1 MNDLSCLSP
10 QIKPSRCDDRDRA
23 EGDTDIRNLALHI
36 ILFNNPSSTQQ
47 RQPRPCSPP
56 AVNEHTM
63 LLDNEE
69 VDVSNSTVAPPEV
82 VQSKVVG
89 EWLLN
94 CVISALIC
102 FLAFKLLSPWVV
114 VASIVVFRLF
124 ILYSESSVENDGDLG
139 ERSLLSS

>member
-1 MNDLSCLSP
+1 M
-10 QIKPSRCDDRDRA
+10 
-23 EGDTDIRNLALHI
+23 
-36 ILFNNPSSTQQ
+36 SSQA
-47 RQPRPCSPP
+47 RPCSPP

-63 LLDNEE
+63 LLDNE
-69 VDVSNSTVAPPEV
+69 VTDISNSTVAPPEV

-94 CVISALIC
+94 GVIGALVC

-124 ILYSESSVENDGDLG
+124 ILYSESIVENDGDLG
-139 ERSLLSS
+139 ERSLLAS

>member
-1 MNDLSCLSP
+1 M
-10 QIKPSRCDDRDRA
+10 
-23 EGDTDIRNLALHI
+23 
-36 ILFNNPSSTQQ
+36 SSQA
-47 RQPRPCSPP
+47 RPCSPP

-63 LLDNEE
+63 LLDNE
-69 VDVSNSTVAPPEV
+69 VTDISNSTVAPPEV
-82 VQSKVVG
+82 VQSKIIVG

-94 CVISALIC
+94 GVIGALVC

-124 ILYSESSVENDGDLG
+124 ISCSESIVENDGDLG

>member
-1 MNDLSCLSP
+1 M
-10 QIKPSRCDDRDRA
+10 
-23 EGDTDIRNLALHI
+23 
-36 ILFNNPSSTQQ
+36 SSQA
-47 RQPRPCSPP
+47 RPCSPP

-69 VDVSNSTVAPPEV
+69 VDVSNSTVAPQEV

-124 ILYSESSVENDGDLG
+124 ILYSESIVENDGDLG